1 MELSINKIKEITNG
15 ELSGT
20 AEGTINQIL
29 IDSRGYC
36 SPGKTAFFALVGP
49 HNNGHDFI
57 DQLYSKGVRCFVIS
71 SIPEDKSI
79 YKNTS
84 FILVENT
91 LLSLQLIA
99 IFCRGEFNKPL
110 IGITGSNGK
119 TIIKE
124 WLTQIL
130 SGTQKVIRSPKSFN
144 SQVGVPLSLWRLD
157 NDFDLAII
165 EAGISLPG
173 EMKNLEKMIKP
184 DIGIMTNVGEAHQEN
199 FKDFEEKIEEKLD
212 LFKES
217 SILIYCKDHRS
228 IDGIIKNRF
237 SGKKKKLFTWSQ
249 KKDADLTVQKVE
261 TIENNTQIITLYNG
275 ITEKITIP
283 FTDKASIENAIHTL
297 LLLKILNYPSE
308 KIAIGMKE
316 LEPVAMRLELKKG
329 INDCILIN
337 DTYNS
342 DLASLEIALDFLKQQ
357 QLLDKTLI
365 LSDIFQSG
373 MTDSNL
379 YAKVAEMVQKRGI
392 RKFIG
397 IGEALFTN
405 AEKFHGVKKFYKTT
419 DEFLKYFSRNHFNNE
434 VVLLKGS
441 RDFEFE
447 KISDQL
453 EFQAHETVLEVNLG
467 SLINNLNYFRKKIQP
482 ETSIMVMVKAFSYGS
497 GSYEIANLLQY
508 QRVDYL
514 AVAFTDEGVT
524 LREKG
529 IGMPI
534 MVMNPDSEN
543 LLNITRYS
551 LEPEI
556 YNKTILHS
564 FQEHVKKTG
573 TGPYPIHIK
582 VDTGMNRLGFVV
594 SEVDSLLEEL
604 KKIKEFEVRSVFTH
618 LVGSENP
625 DLDEFTFKQ
634 IELFKQICDKFRMT
648 FSQKIKFHILNSAG
662 IERFPQAQLDMVRLG
677 IGLHGISFTENATLK
692 NISTFKS
699 IISQIRKVRVGES
712 IGYGRKA
719 VAKKEMR
726 IAIIPV
732 GYADGLNRKL
742 GNGNWSFYLNGINVP
757 IVGDICMDMCMID
770 ISDTFANE
778 GDPVEIFGNNV
789 TVKQMARVLDTIPY
803 EILTNISSRVR
814 RIYIQE

>member
-1 MELSINKIKEITNG
+1 MELSINRIKEITNG
-15 ELSGT
+15 ELSGP
-20 AEGTINQIL
+20 ADGTINQIL

-36 SPGKTAFFALVGP
+36 TPGKTAFFALHGP

-57 DQLYSKGVRCFVIS
+57 DQLYSKGVRCFVVS

-79 YKNTS
+79 FNKTS

-91 LLSLQLIA
+91 LVALQSIA
-99 IFCRGEFNKPL
+99 IYCRSEFNKPL

-130 SGTQKVIRSPKSFN
+130 SGSKKVIRSPKSFN

-184 DIGIMTNVGEAHQEN
+184 DIGIMTNIGEAHQEN
-199 FKDFEEKIEEKLD
+199 FKNFEEKIEEKLD

-217 SILIYCKDHRS
+217 SILLYCKDHKS
-228 IDGIIKNRF
+228 IDEIIKNRF
-237 SGKKKKLFTWSQ
+237 RRKNKKLFSWSQ
-249 KKDADLTVQKVE
+249 KEEADLTVQKVE

-275 ITEKITIP
+275 ITESITIP
-283 FTDKASIENAIHTL
+283 FTDKASIENAIHAL
-297 LLLKILNYPSE
+297 LLLKVLDYPHE
-308 KIAIGMKE
+308 KISKGMKE

-342 DLASLEIALDFLKQQ
+342 DIASLEIALDFLKQQ
-357 QLLDKTLI
+357 QLHKKTLI

-373 MTDSNL
+373 MADNKL
-379 YAKVAEMVQKRGI
+379 YAKVAEMVQKREI
-392 RKFIG
+392 IKFIG

-405 AEKFHGVKKFYKTT
+405 AEKFHGNKRFYKTT

-467 SLINNLNYFRKKIQP
+467 SLINNLNYFRKKLHP
-482 ETSIMVMVKAFSYGS
+482 KTSIMVMVKAFSYGS

-508 QRVDYL
+508 QRIDYL

-534 MVMNPDSEN
+534 MVMNPDSQN

-582 VDTGMNRLGFVV
+582 VDTGMNRLGFIV
-594 SEVDSLLEEL
+594 SEVESLLDEL
-604 KKIKEFEVRSVFTH
+604 KKIKEFEVKSVFTH

-625 DLDEFTFKQ
+625 DLDGYTLKQ
-634 IELFKQICDKFRMT
+634 IKLFNQICNKFSLA
-648 FSQKIKFHILNSAG
+648 FPYNIKFHILNSAG

-677 IGLHGISFTENATLK
+677 IGLHGISFSENATLI
-692 NISTFKS
+692 NTSTFRS
-699 IISQIRKVRVGES
+699 IISQIRIVNTGES

-719 VAKKEMR
+719 IAKKEMR

-742 GNGNWSFYLNGINVP
+742 GNGNWSFYLNGTLVP

-770 ISDTFANE
+770 ISETPASE

-789 TVKQMARVLDTIPY
+789 TVNQMAKVLGTIPY
-803 EILTNISSRVR
+803 EILTNVSSRVR